1 MHAYAHVLQLQAEN
15 STEQINVLAI
25 SSVNSDINIVISAH
39 VRHLMNRWNLTKLEL
54 LEEHDLHMT
63 DGQMKKY
70 RTRFCFPIPPT
81 PPAHTH
87 THTQQLKIAQCLFHN
102 YSLFYSTDVIEN
114 IL

>member
-54 LEEHDLHMT
+54 LEEHDLHMP

-70 RTRFCFPIPPT
+70 RTRFCF
-81 PPAHTH
+81 
-87 THTQQLKIAQCLFHN
+87 QLSYPMSCLEITIHLLYFVKI
-102 YSLFYSTDVIEN
+102 SN
-114 IL
+114 IVV

>member
-1 MHAYAHVLQLQAEN
+1 M
-15 STEQINVLAI
+15 LAI

-70 RTRFCFPIPPT
+70 RTRFCSSIPPL
-81 PPAHTH
+81 PPTH
-87 THTQQLKIAQCLFHN
+87 THPAAQNYTMFIPQLLT
-102 YSLFYSTDVIEN
+102 LFYSTDVIEN